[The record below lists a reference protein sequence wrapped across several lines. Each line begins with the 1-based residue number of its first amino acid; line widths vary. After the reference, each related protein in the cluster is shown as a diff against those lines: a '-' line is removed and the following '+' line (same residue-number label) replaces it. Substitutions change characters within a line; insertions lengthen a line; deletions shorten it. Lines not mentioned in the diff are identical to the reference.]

1 MTRRRGLGAAGVIL
15 AIAAGLLVVT
25 IVRDDDESSSTTDL
39 SPELEEAVAIAAVD
53 DHVAGRRDVAEMI
66 QALCTARD
74 GEALGARIVELGVD
88 GEQEAVEQIEAVGR
102 GAAQYC
108 PEVPAA
114 DPQLLNDA
122 YSAAIE
128 LLREGTG

>member
-1 MTRRRGLGAAGVIL
+1 
-15 AIAAGLLVVT
+15 
-25 IVRDDDESSSTTDL
+25 VRDDESSSSSTADL
-39 SPELEEAVAIAAVD
+39 SPAPEEAVAVAAVD

-66 QALCTARD
+66 KALGTARD
-74 GEALGARIVELGVD
+74 GEALGARIVELCVD

-102 GAAQYC
+102 GAARYC

>member
-1 MTRRRGLGAAGVIL
+1 VDTGVLL
-15 AIAAGLLVVT
+15 AIVAGFLVVT
-25 IVRDDDESSSTTDL
+25 IVRDDESSSTADL
-39 SPELEEAVAIAAVD
+39 SPELEAAVAVAAVD
-53 DHVAGRRDVAEMI
+53 DQVAGRRDVAEMI

-74 GEALGARIVELGVD
+74 GEALGARIVELGVE

-102 GAAQYC
+102 GAAPYC

-122 YSAAIE
+122 YRAAIA
-128 LLREGTG
+128 LLREGAG